1 MLSEVPI
8 SWSSMNHGDTFVLDS
23 GELIFVWRGRC
34 SSGAE
39 ALTAAKLA
47 TRLKNKMGEQVQG
60 VLIDLLFIVH
70 IYIQA
75 YAIVYA

>member
-39 ALTAAKLA
+39 GLAAAKLA
-47 TRLKNKMGEQVQG
+47 TRLKNKMGEQVHRVFQCIFF
-60 VLIDLLFIVH
+60 L
-70 IYIQA
+70 
-75 YAIVYA
+75 